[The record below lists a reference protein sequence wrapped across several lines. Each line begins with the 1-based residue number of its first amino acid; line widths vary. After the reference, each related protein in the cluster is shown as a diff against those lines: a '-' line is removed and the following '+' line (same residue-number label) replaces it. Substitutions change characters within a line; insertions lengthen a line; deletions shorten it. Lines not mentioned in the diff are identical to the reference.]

1 MGTVYLAQ
9 NKTFKLYAIVSQ
21 YLFMILFLTV
31 GGYLLGKYVVFKT
44 PLFGGVFATVGALV
58 GIIMFIIQLINIGK
72 EYEKQRD

>member
-44 PLFGGVFATVGALV
+44 TLFGGVFATVGALV

>member
-31 GGYLLGKYVVFKT
+31 GGYLLGKYVFFKT
-44 PLFGGVFATVGALV
+44 TLFGGVFATAGALV
-58 GIIMFIIQLINIGK
+58 GIIMFILQLINIGK
-72 EYEKQRD
+72 EYEK